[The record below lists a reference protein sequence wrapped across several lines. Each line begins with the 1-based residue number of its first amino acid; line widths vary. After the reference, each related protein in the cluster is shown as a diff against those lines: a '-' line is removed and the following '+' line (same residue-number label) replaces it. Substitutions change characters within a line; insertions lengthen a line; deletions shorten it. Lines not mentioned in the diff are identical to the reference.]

1 MSNTM
6 LKSVVKGYIVS
17 LGEKYNFNGLEECKL
32 LGICDNSVTL
42 PFNKKIEG
50 NCKCLKYCYGLY
62 IQCDNGKV
70 SDDMCK
76 SCLKEYNRLG
86 HARYGVVDDRLKVD
100 FSDPRGNKPL
110 EYAKVMTKQKWSRE
124 MVLEEASRQGVEL
137 DESIFEISN
146 NSSKR
151 GRPKSKDEAKPV
163 NEGKK
168 GRPKKQ
174 EKKIEVTDDLFASL
188 VASSINE
195 VENKVVAVLEPIE
208 KAEESVVAAVVEKPV
223 KKAASSAKKSKTA
236 KLAPSGDSVDAAKAE
251 DGAEKAE
258 EKPVKKSAAK
268 KPKATADA
276 DSVDAAKAEV
286 GAEKAE
292 EKPVKKSAAK
302 KPKATADADS
312 VDAAKAEDGAEKA
325 EEKPVKKSAAKKPKA
340 TADADSVDAA
350 KAEVGAEKAEK
361 SAKKAAAKKP
371 STKKQAV
378 SEVIPEAP
386 STPRLVAEPA
396 KVETPV
402 VEEPKKISVK
412 KLSYNGVVYLK
423 SKTDGTIY
431 DMQQNEVGKWNDVDG
446 CIDFYEKED
455 EDDEEEKEEEY
466 DE

>member
-312 VDAAKAEDGAEKA
+312 VDAAKAE
-325 EEKPVKKSAAKKPKA
+325 
-340 TADADSVDAA
+340 
-350 KAEVGAEKAEK
+350 VGAEKAEK